1 MPLDM
6 LPPPTRTVGEPP
18 AEQDRQDARSPVRL
32 LTPEEV
38 ASLEPV
44 FEKAGAHLPH
54 PNESFFLGSVA
65 PDGHVVAFLVVQLRV
80 HAEPVWVEKGH
91 ESIVMSLVH
100 AAEQTIAEKV
110 PGGCDV
116 FLFAPAGRVS
126 TLVSRAGMRLEPWAV
141 WSKHVD
147 GVAPDEPK
155 VDPIIEVPEVIQ

>member
-6 LPPPTRTVGEPP
+6 LPPPIVAEEPR
-18 AEQDRQDARSPVRL
+18 AEQDQQGPRSPVRL

-38 ASLEPV
+38 ASLEPI
-44 FEKAGAHLPH
+44 FAENGAQLPPPEH
-54 PNESFFLGSVA
+54 SFFLGSVA

-91 ESIVMSLVH
+91 EAVVMSLVH
-100 AAEQTIAEKV
+100 AAEKTIAEKV

-147 GVAPDEPK
+147 GVLPDEPK
-155 VDPIIEVPEVIQ
+155 VDPVVEVVQ

>member
-1 MPLDM
+1 M
-6 LPPPTRTVGEPP
+6 R
-18 AEQDRQDARSPVRL
+18 EQDRQDARSPVRL

-38 ASLEPV
+38 ASLQPIFAREGG
-44 FEKAGAHLPH
+44 ELPPPEH
-54 PNESFFLGSVA
+54 SFILGSTA

-91 ESIVMSLVH
+91 ESVVMSLVH

-126 TLVSRAGMRLEPWAV
+126 TLAAKAGMRLEPWAV
-141 WSKHVD
+141 WSKHVE
-147 GVAPDEPK
+147 GAIPITDEEMERFPG
-155 VDPIIEVPEVIQ
+155 IELPEKIESVQ

>member
-1 MPLDM
+1 MQPIFAREGGE
-6 LPPPTRTVGEPP
+6 LPPPE
-18 AEQDRQDARSPVRL
+18 
-32 LTPEEV
+32 
-38 ASLEPV
+38 
-44 FEKAGAHLPH
+44 H
-54 PNESFFLGSVA
+54 SFFLGSTA

-91 ESIVMSLVH
+91 ESVVMSLVH
-100 AAEQTIAEKV
+100 AAEQTISEKV

-126 TLVSRAGMRLEPWAV
+126 TLVAKAGMRLEPWAV

-147 GVAPDEPK
+147 GVVPVQPE